1 MTKRRP
7 KKNKRPA
14 SNKHYPRTA
23 RLNALLQQIVA
34 EHFER
39 LDDERLP
46 FITITGVEVD
56 SDLNRCDVF
65 ISTFEDPDPVRD
77 REILSVMMERRI
89 PLQSAIARQAK
100 LRKTPEVVIQFDPA
114 VRVGARVDV
123 ILASLGLESEPADGA
138 DEALPD
144 EESGEVN
151 EAEEWDGSA
160 E

>member
-1 MTKRRP
+1 MSKRQP

-65 ISTFEDPDPVRD
+65 ISTFEDPDPIRD

-123 ILASLGLESEPADGA
+123 ILASLGLDSEPSDGVE
-138 DEALPD
+138 EAILG

>member
-1 MTKRRP
+1 MSKRQP

-14 SNKHYPRTA
+14 STKHYPRTA

-65 ISTFEDPDPVRD
+65 ISTFEDPDPLRD
-77 REILSVMMERRI
+77 REILSIMMEQRI

-100 LRKTPEVVIQFDPA
+100 LRKTPEVAIQFDPA
-114 VRVGARVDV
+114 VRVGARVDM
-123 ILASLGLESEPADGA
+123 ILASLGLESEPAEGA
-138 DEALPD
+138 EEELP
-144 EESGEVN
+144 EKESAEID

>member
-1 MTKRRP
+1 MSKRRP

-65 ISTFEDPDPVRD
+65 ISTFEDPDPIRD
-77 REILSVMMERRI
+77 REILSVMMEQRI
-89 PLQSAIARQAK
+89 PLQSAIARQVK
-100 LRKTPEVVIQFDPA
+100 LRKTPEVAIQFDPA
-114 VRVGARVDV
+114 VRVGARVDL
-123 ILASLGLESEPADGA
+123 ILASLGLESEPADGSEEVLL
-138 DEALPD
+138 DEDSAEID
-144 EESGEVN
+144 

-160 E
+160 G

>member
-1 MTKRRP
+1 MTKRQP
-7 KKNKRPA
+7 KKNKRPG

-65 ISTFEDPDPVRD
+65 ISTFEDPDPLRD
-77 REILSVMMERRI
+77 REILSVMMEQRI

-100 LRKTPEVVIQFDPA
+100 LRKTPEVAIQFDPA
-114 VRVGARVDV
+114 VRVGARVDL
-123 ILASLGLESEPADGA
+123 ILASLGLESEPDNDANEALA
-138 DEALPD
+138 DEDLTD
-144 EESGEVN
+144 ID
-151 EAEEWDGSA
+151 EAEAWDGSA